1 MTQPV
6 QLNVYELQLCLYKG
20 AHRGALNKTDIVT
33 NFVTNI
39 VISIFT
45 ISKVPVWI

>member
-6 QLNVYELQLCLYKG
+6 QLNVYERQLCLYKG

-33 NFVTNI
+33 NI